1 MNSCMKTYDFKC
13 TKKFSVEKFISI
25 NSFVNSYVKT
35 KFISYQYI
43 NSHMKWCMNSYVIN
57 SYLNTQ
63 KYKFIY
69 KFIFE
74 KTQYGF
80 MYELIYI

>member
-1 MNSCMKTYDFKC
+1 
-13 TKKFSVEKFISI
+13 
-25 NSFVNSYVKT
+25 
-35 KFISYQYI
+35 
-43 NSHMKWCMNSYVIN
+43 MNSYVIN

-63 KYKFIY
+63 KYEFIY

-80 MYELIYI
+80 MYELIFLYKFIYEFLHLRLTLDAARDFGLGKSA